1 MSAPKNAGEK
11 RKRRRYTPMQKREAL
26 AYYFTHDENASKTA
40 RDLGLPLP
48 TVCLWVKEAAK
59 VGRPGVKP
67 IRLVENMPTIKPPES
82 VDNDIASK
90 AREVVVTRLDYLA
103 LNRSLDE
110 RDKVDSAVLVIEKLV
125 GMFPQLAALQGDK
138 SSTNKNSSLKDRLL
152 GVVPPTAE
160 NAG

>member
-1 MSAPKNAGEK
+1 
-11 RKRRRYTPMQKREAL
+11 MQKLEAL
-26 AYYFTHDENASKTA
+26 RYYFAHGENASKTA
-40 RDLGLPLP
+40 RDMGYPLP
-48 TVCLWVKEAAK
+48 TVALWVKEAAK
-59 VGRPGVKP
+59 GGRAGTKH
-67 IRLVENMPTIKPPES
+67 LHLMENVSTIKPPES

-90 AREVVVTRLDYLA
+90 ARDVVVTRLDYLA
-103 LNRSLDE
+103 LSRSLEE

-125 GMFPQLAALQGDK
+125 GMFPQLAALQNDK